1 MKFSAM
7 AIDGSAF
14 LLLALLLLTAPLP
27 WVGAALAAAAFHEAC
42 HWAALRLT
50 GVRLRGMT
58 VSAAGAV
65 LKTGPMEPRQELWS
79 ALAGP
84 AGSLLLLTLLRR
96 FPRIALCGGIQG
108 IFNLLPVYPL
118 DGGRALRCLLKFR
131 YSEQSA
137 GHIAGIAENL
147 TLAAIAG
154 AGAALSFG
162 ENMGIAPV
170 LAAVTMVMKAKM
182 RKTPCKELFQRVQ

>member
-1 MKFSAM
+1 M

-50 GVRLRGMT
+50 GGRLRGMT

-108 IFNLLPVYPL
+108 LFNLLPVYPL
-118 DGGRALRCLLKFR
+118 DGGRALRCLLNFR
-131 YSEQSA
+131 YSE
-137 GHIAGIAENL
+137 
-147 TLAAIAG
+147 
-154 AGAALSFG
+154 
-162 ENMGIAPV
+162 
-170 LAAVTMVMKAKM
+170 
-182 RKTPCKELFQRVQ
+182 

>member
-1 MKFSAM
+1 M

-27 WVGAALAAAAFHEAC
+27 WVGAAILAAGFHELC
-42 HWAALRLT
+42 HWMALCLT
-50 GVRLRGMT
+50 GVPVRSLRIRAG
-58 VSAAGAV
+58 GAV
-65 LKTGPMEPRQELWS
+65 LETGPMEPRQELWS

-84 AGSLLLLTLLRR
+84 AGSLLLLTLVRR
-96 FPRIALCGGIQG
+96 FPRIASCGGIQG
-108 IFNLLPVYPL
+108 LFNLLPVYPL

-137 GHIAGIAENL
+137 GHIAGVAENL
-147 TLAAIAG
+147 TLAAIVG

-162 ENMGIAPV
+162 DNMGIAPV
-170 LAAVTMVMKAKM
+170 LLAITMVMKAKM
-182 RKTPCKELFQRVQ
+182 RKTPCKDRFQRVQ